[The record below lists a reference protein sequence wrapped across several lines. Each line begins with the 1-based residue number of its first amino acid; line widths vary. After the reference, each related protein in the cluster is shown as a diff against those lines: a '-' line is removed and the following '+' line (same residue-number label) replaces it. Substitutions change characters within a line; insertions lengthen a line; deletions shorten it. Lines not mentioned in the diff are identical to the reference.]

1 MFDAIARTDFPRRF
15 IRSLT
20 IWLLRSLGFTLVAAI
35 GWLAAPANSHATP
48 IDYIFSGASVNLG
61 GIPETIS
68 GSFIVDPASGLQ
80 FGANIQLI
88 GAAPFAGVYTVPSG
102 GFPLPSANQIF
113 GFGPGGT
120 LSMHFADDLSTSNN
134 PIASLSLTN
143 NGNVVAGTM
152 PMGAAVP
159 IAQAIIYQLSNV
171 TTTVFNGTRSRS
183 PGSFFTILFP
193 ISSTARFSDA
203 GWPAVQ
209 RHGSGVS

>member
-1 MFDAIARTDFPRRF
+1 MARRAGQFPRNADRLHLF
-15 IRSLT
+15 
-20 IWLLRSLGFTLVAAI
+20 GCI
-35 GWLAAPANSHATP
+35 G
-48 IDYIFSGASVNLG
+48 DLG

>member
-35 GWLAAPANSHATP
+35 GWLAAPAISHATP

-88 GAAPFAGVYTVPSG
+88 GAAPFAPCHREVFRCRAPTRSSGLVLAVPCRCI
-102 GFPLPSANQIF
+102 LPTICRRAT
-113 GFGPGGT
+113 T
-120 LSMHFADDLSTSNN
+120 LS
-134 PIASLSLTN
+134 P
-143 NGNVVAGTM
+143 
-152 PMGAAVP
+152 
-159 IAQAIIYQLSNV
+159 
-171 TTTVFNGTRSRS
+171 
-183 PGSFFTILFP
+183 
-193 ISSTARFSDA
+193 
-203 GWPAVQ
+203 
-209 RHGSGVS
+209 VSA